1 MSSETE
7 ETHQKTPKTTNVRF
21 AHNNNKKDKRVSIP
35 KNRQFIRN
43 FMAHRFLFKI
53 SWLTYICFVIICMVI
68 IYVNEWTI
76 GALENHEISKLDGV
90 FIVWST
96 SFLSSI
102 GGFAFCLMIFQPS
115 NKSDEEQALLL
126 LSSNIIGATNTL
138 I

>member
-1 MSSETE
+1 
-7 ETHQKTPKTTNVRF
+7 
-21 AHNNNKKDKRVSIP
+21 
-35 KNRQFIRN
+35 
-43 FMAHRFLFKI
+43 
-53 SWLTYICFVIICMVI
+53 MVI

-96 SFLSSI
+96 SLLSSI

-126 LSSNIIGATNTL
+126 VSSNIIGATNTL